1 MFFSRGGGIGR
12 RTRFRTWRWQQHRG
26 SNPLSGIDIIVL
38 KKIVI
43 AGLLIYAIFYLFNSF
58 IIITYPYQIS
68 YPEGFILN
76 HIRSIIKGESIYK
89 SINDYPFIVVNYPPV
104 YLYLCAGLAKLT
116 GLSFFGGRLITFIAS
131 IFVALLIYE
140 ITKKESDK
148 EVAFISALLFIASS
162 YIYKNNPLM
171 RVDMLGLLFSLLG
184 IYIFIKAD
192 AQNKPFYSI
201 PLFILSL
208 YTKPVFF
215 SAPVAAGIWL
225 IIKDKKRG
233 FTFILLSIISYGI
246 IFFFLNHLTNGEFF
260 RHNFLYN
267 LNIFILTQAIKHYV
281 WFLQNHSMLFFF
293 SVFFIIDSLI
303 KRELSIF
310 SVYFIISAI
319 TSFSA
324 GKIGANTNYFLELIA
339 ISCILSGLCIKK
351 LKGYN
356 QKKICNLL
364 IYTLLF
370 IQLLLFL
377 HMPFLTKPAPTKS
390 DRENFE
396 KLSDIISKTEGP
408 IISEDGGILVLN
420 KKEVLFMPFEFTQLA
435 NQKIWNQD
443 KFLEDLKN
451 KRFSLL
457 VFSFNVNYFF
467 DKERLTPE
475 IVKVM
480 KDNYYVDKAIG
491 DYFIYKPISNQ

>member
-1 MFFSRGGGIGR
+1 M
-12 RTRFRTWRWQQHRG
+12 
-26 SNPLSGIDIIVL
+26 L

-89 SINDYPFIVVNYPPV
+89 SISDYPFIVVNYPPV
-104 YLYLCAGLAKLT
+104 YLYLCAGLAKLV
-116 GLSFFGGRLITFIAS
+116 GLSFFGGRLITFLAS
-131 IFVALLIYE
+131 IFVAFLIYK
-140 ITKKESDK
+140 ITNKENDR

-184 IYIFIKAD
+184 IYIFIKTD
-192 AQNKPFYSI
+192 AQNKTFYSI

-208 YTKPVFF
+208 YTKPIFF
-215 SAPVAAGIWL
+215 AAPVAAGIWL
-225 IIKDKKRG
+225 IIKDRKRG
-233 FTFILLSIISYGI
+233 FKFIILSIFFYGI
-246 IFFFLNHLTNGEFF
+246 IFLILNISTKGEFF
-260 RHNFLYN
+260 RHTFLYN
-267 LNIFILTQAIKHYV
+267 LNTFIFVQAIKHYF

-303 KRELSIF
+303 RKELSIF
-310 SVYFIISAI
+310 SIYFIIAAISAI
-319 TSFSA
+319 SV
-324 GKIGANTNYFLELIA
+324 GKIGANTNYFFELIA
-339 ISCILSGLCIKK
+339 ISCILTGLFM
-351 LKGYN
+351 
-356 QKKICNLL
+356 KKIKRYNPDKIFNLL
-364 IYTLLF
+364 IYTLLL
-370 IQLLLFL
+370 IQLLQFI
-377 HMPFLTKPAPTKS
+377 HMPFFTKPSPSKM
-390 DRENFE
+390 DVENFE
-396 KLSDIISKTEGP
+396 KLFSIISGTEGP
-408 IISEDGGILVLN
+408 IISEDGGLLVLN

-467 DKERLTPE
+467 DKERLTLE
-475 IVKVM
+475 MVKVI

-491 DYFIYKPISNQ
+491 DYFVYKPISNQ